1 MMMNYEYFSFFKEFL
16 TIFILLNLITHKN
29 MQIFKG
35 GVRARA
41 KRSTMSKKIW

>member
-1 MMMNYEYFSFFKEFL
+1 MNYECFSFFKECL

-29 MQIFKG
+29 MQFFNG
-35 GVRARA
+35 GARARA